1 MLTKSKFLE
10 LHRRQQESGLTVKEF
25 CSNEAVAPATFYYW
39 KKKLRK
45 NNTNRQEFIP
55 LVVKPSRTFPGQNFT
70 NNQASIPQTGETD
83 ALLELVYPNGT
94 RLRIIK
100 DVDLAQLR
108 SLIYLFD

>member
-25 CSNEAVAPATFYYW
+25 CSNEAVSPATFYYW

-45 NNTNRQEFIP
+45 NNTKRQEFIP
-55 LVVKPSRTFPGQNFT
+55 LIVKPSPTFPGQNNV
-70 NNQASIPQTGETD
+70 NNQASILQTGEVD

-94 RLRIIK
+94 RLRLKK
-100 DVDLAQLR
+100 DLDLSQLR
-108 SLIYLFD
+108 SLICLFD